1 MSDPAAAAASPSAKK
16 SKAKPVQKGPAYLVM
31 IVEAIAALKE
41 SKGSSREAIKKYIKA
56 NNKVGDNADRFI
68 NKALKNGVD
77 SGALI
82 HPKNKKGSYKLVDKP
97 KPRVKQV
104 KKSKNPKKSSAP
116 KKAKKPVAAKKKVV
130 KKAKKSKKAKKPV
143 SKPVSK
149 PVAAKKPAAKK
160 AQKKAPKKKVAAKK
174 VAKK

>member
-116 KKAKKPVAAKKKVV
+116 KKAKKPVAAKKPSKKKAV
-130 KKAKKSKKAKKPV
+130 KKGKKPKKPV

-149 PVAAKKPAAKK
+149 PVVKKPAAKK
-160 AQKKAPKKKVAAKK
+160 ARKAPKKKPAAKK

>member
-104 KKSKNPKKSSAP
+104 KKSKNPKISSAP
-116 KKAKKPVAAKKKVV
+116 KKAKKPVAAKKPSKKKAV
-130 KKAKKSKKAKKPV
+130 KKGKKPKKPV

-149 PVAAKKPAAKK
+149 PVVKKPAAKK
-160 AQKKAPKKKVAAKK
+160 ARKAPKKKPAAKK

>member
-116 KKAKKPVAAKKKVV
+116 KKAKKPVAAKKPSKKKAV
-130 KKAKKSKKAKKPV
+130 KKGKKPKKPV

-149 PVAAKKPAAKK
+149 PVAKKPAAKK
-160 AQKKAPKKKVAAKK
+160 ARKAPKKKPAAKK